1 MELMEGVEVFC
12 QNSIKIKKEKTIY
25 IDPYKISTHYTDA
38 DYVFITHA
46 HPDHYSPQ
54 AINMVK
60 TEKTLYVVTE
70 DLKEKV
76 KYDLN
81 VNEERI
87 LTVKQNEIYDFEGLK
102 FTTVPAYN
110 TGILRKFHL
119 KIYGWVGYIIRIG
132 DADFY
137 IAGDT
142 DANDEITQIK
152 CDVAFVPIGGT
163 YTMEYKEAASLINTI
178 KPKIAVPVHY
188 GEIVGRMEDG
198 EKFVSL
204 LDPEIEGKILIKK

>member
-1 MELMEGVEVFC
+1 MELLEGIDVFC
-12 QNSIKIKKEKTIY
+12 QNSIRIKRDKTIY
-25 IDPYKISTHYTDA
+25 IDPYKIKEHYTDA

-60 TEKTLYVVTE
+60 TENTLYVVTE
-70 DLKEKV
+70 DIKEKV

-87 LTVKQNEIYDFEGLK
+87 LTVKQHEIYDFEGLK
-102 FTTVPAYN
+102 FVTVPAYN
-110 TGILRKFHL
+110 TGFLRKFHL
-119 KIYGWVGYIIRIG
+119 KSYGWVGYIIEI
-132 DADFY
+132 DDIKYY

-142 DANDEITQIK
+142 DENEDILNIN

-163 YTMEYKEAASLINTI
+163 YTMDYKEAAAFINKI

-188 GEIVGRMEDG
+188 GEIVGKKEDG
-198 EKFVSL
+198 EKFVNL
-204 LDPEIEGKILIKK
+204 LDEGIESKILIK